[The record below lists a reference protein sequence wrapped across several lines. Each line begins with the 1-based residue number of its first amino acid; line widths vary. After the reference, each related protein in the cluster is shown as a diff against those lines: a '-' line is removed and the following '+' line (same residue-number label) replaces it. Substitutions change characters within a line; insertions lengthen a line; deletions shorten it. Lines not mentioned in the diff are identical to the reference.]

1 MIDRDQLAA
10 LMIIQKRL
18 SDAAARAR
26 RLASAVG
33 HARAMLIDADPA
45 ITSVARL
52 SLSGVEHGVDFNTLA
67 DELIKRRNAAA
78 SLIDDLLP
86 SPIVEVGPAEQA
98 AVRRAEVEL
107 RAVIEEFDA
116 LVAGGDGQ

>member
-18 SDAAARAR
+18 SDSAARAR

-33 HARAMLIDADPA
+33 HSRSMLLDADPA

-52 SLSGVEHGVDFNTLA
+52 SLSGVEHGVDFNALA
-67 DELIKRRNAAA
+67 DELILRRNAAA

-86 SPIVEVGPAEQA
+86 SPAIEVGPAEHA
-98 AVRRAEVEL
+98 AVKRAEIEL

-116 LVAGGDGQ
+116 LVAGGGQ